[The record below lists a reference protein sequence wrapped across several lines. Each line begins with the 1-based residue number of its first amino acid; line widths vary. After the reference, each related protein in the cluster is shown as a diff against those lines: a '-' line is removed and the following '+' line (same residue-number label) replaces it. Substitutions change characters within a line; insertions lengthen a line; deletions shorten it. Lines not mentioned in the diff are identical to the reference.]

1 MVLVGK
7 LIRGKIIEI
16 TLVIVFVLISI
27 PVWQNFEKK
36 VSEANVT
43 TLEDYNIK
51 FDVIHNKTDKIIINN
66 DYYINKNYKIFLITN
81 KKIEQENSKI
91 IINNK
96 EYNINEFYQGRV
108 MNNYVYTL
116 IDDYILA
123 ETTYYEIKPILS
135 NKDINYK
142 YMFEESADI

>member
-1 MVLVGK
+1 MAK
-7 LIRGKIIEI
+7 LR
-16 TLVIVFVLISI
+16 
-27 PVWQNFEKK
+27 KK